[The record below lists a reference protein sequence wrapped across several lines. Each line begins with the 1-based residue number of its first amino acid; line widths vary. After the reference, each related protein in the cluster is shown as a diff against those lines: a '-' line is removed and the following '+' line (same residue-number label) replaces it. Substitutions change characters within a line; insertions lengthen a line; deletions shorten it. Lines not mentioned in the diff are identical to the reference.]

1 VGTLVKTL
9 QYGQAPA
16 DTPQLHEAFEAGLT
30 VATAALGARHPSLV
44 GGKPREGE
52 GFRPEWS
59 PIDRDLVIG
68 EFGQATAADVDDAV
82 AIAAAYAPAWGA
94 TDWRERVGITRE
106 AIDLMEERK
115 AEIVAVS
122 VLETA
127 KNRLEAFGEVEEL
140 IGLVRLNCDQVEEND
155 GFVYGLPG
163 DGVSR
168 YQEVLRPYGVWGII
182 APFNFP
188 FALAANPI
196 SAALLAGNCVVFK
209 PAHQGALTGMLIH
222 EIFTQAGVPAEAF
235 HVLTGPG
242 AVVGAR
248 IASHPDVGGVTFTGS
263 YAVGMEIY
271 RNRDGAP
278 RPAICE
284 LGGKNPTLVSG
295 RADLDKAAEG
305 LMHGA
310 FGFGGQ
316 KCASTSRAYVQR
328 GVYDEFVELLRAKT
342 DAIAIGDPREQGV
355 YLGPAIN
362 DAAGERYEGAVAE
375 ARAVGRIVTG
385 GERLTG
391 GIFDRGNYVRPT
403 IVEAPPSSWLWSK
416 EIFVPFVVV
425 EPYDALGDA
434 IALAND
440 TEFGLTAGFFSEDE
454 EEIETFLDGI
464 QAGVVYVNRRSSST
478 TGAWP
483 GLQTFGGWKGSGT
496 SGRSVGGRFYVAQ
509 YLREQSRTVI
519 AS

>member
-209 PAHQGALTGMLIH
+209 PAHQGA
-222 EIFTQAGVPAEAF
+222 PAAC
-235 HVLTGPG
+235 GCPG
-242 AVVGAR
+242 AGDHDVVGNPSQRHA
-248 IASHPDVGGVTFTGS
+248 
-263 YAVGMEIY
+263 
-271 RNRDGAP
+271 DGADGEGCG
-278 RPAICE
+278 A
-284 LGGKNPTLVSG
+284 GKT
-295 RADLDKAAEG
+295 
-305 LMHGA
+305 
-310 FGFGGQ
+310 
-316 KCASTSRAYVQR
+316 
-328 GVYDEFVELLRAKT
+328 
-342 DAIAIGDPREQGV
+342 
-355 YLGPAIN
+355 
-362 DAAGERYEGAVAE
+362 
-375 ARAVGRIVTG
+375 
-385 GERLTG
+385 
-391 GIFDRGNYVRPT
+391 
-403 IVEAPPSSWLWSK
+403 
-416 EIFVPFVVV
+416 
-425 EPYDALGDA
+425 GDA
-434 IALAND
+434 VEIIEPHPVQGQGAQDRLKWLTLAD
-440 TEFGLTAGFFSEDE
+440 GAGREVVLATLNQGTDLH
-454 EEIETFLDGI
+454 FLEVPHRAAD
-464 QAGVVYVNRRSSST
+464 RDHH
-478 TGAWP
+478 
-483 GLQTFGGWKGSGT
+483 
-496 SGRSVGGRFYVAQ
+496 
-509 YLREQSRTVI
+509 
-519 AS
+519 